1 MRTAISKV
9 VRIITVIPYVD
20 DVMKSVA
27 TARAIQRASGN
38 AVVGIFNADRV
49 LKVTNVAPGIVERV
63 AKDSDAFIIVIVKR
77 NR

>member
-1 MRTAISKV
+1 MRTEINKV
-9 VRIITVIPYVD
+9 VQIITVIPYVD

-27 TARAIQRASGN
+27 TARAIQLASGN

-49 LKVTNVAPGIVERV
+49 LKDTNVAPGIVERV
-63 AKDSDAFIIVIVKR
+63 AKDLDAFIIVIVKR